1 MYLKRLSIV
10 VIAFITISCGGNTAQ
25 EQSTEK
31 EVPVDST
38 QITQEKTP
46 SEVSAVSVWDKV
58 SVRAT
63 PSDDGKWLTSLSLG
77 ESLTYLGEE
86 KTDGK
91 DHTYLKVKLNDGT
104 EGWSRTE
111 FVIPEAKA
119 AVFTE
124 ETNIYDRPDLL
135 TRSDDKFSA
144 MDIVAVKNTDDDWIE
159 IVGKPTGEKWLK
171 SGWVKK
177 SNVSY
182 EDVDIAMAKFAKPV
196 IEGESADKAEQLQEI
211 LNNQDLTAST
221 FTSDVK
227 EALDEIKLNEME
239 TNDASTDVIEDRE
252 NVADTTAANQ

>member
-10 VIAFITISCGGNTAQ
+10 AIAIITISCGGNTAQ
-25 EQSTEK
+25 EQSKEK
-31 EVPVDST
+31 EEPADST
-38 QITQEKTP
+38 QITQDKAP
-46 SEVSAVSVWDKV
+46 SELSAVSVWDKV

-86 KTDGK
+86 KTDNN

-119 AVFTE
+119 AVFTV

-135 TRSDDKFSA
+135 TRSDDKFST
-144 MDIVAVKNTDDDWIE
+144 MDIVAVKNTNDDWIE
-159 IVGKPTGEKWLK
+159 IVGKPTSEKWLK

-182 EDVDIAMAKFAKPV
+182 QDVDIAMAKFAKPV
-196 IEGESADKAEQLQEI
+196 IDGESADKAEQLQEI

-221 FTSDVK
+221 FTSAVK
-227 EALDEIKLNEME
+227 EALDEIKLAEME
-239 TNDASTDVIEDRE
+239 TNNTASDVNDKKKTE
-252 NVADTTAANQ
+252 ADTTATN